1 MIFHRTE
8 NRSKGFFRLSHVR
21 EATAK
26 WSERLRQRGE
36 DYKDANVRCRVGWA
50 LSTSQILRNETLGE
64 EDLTY
69 GKNNCLGVHHGE
81 CVGGIVG
88 SVLRLALESLLVG
101 ACWGP
106 GTGMMRYH
114 LFGEFM
120 SIVDILEA
128 TSKEGVCQISDACRT
143 VAAAN

>member
-1 MIFHRTE
+1 M
-8 NRSKGFFRLSHVR
+8 
-21 EATAK
+21 AK
-26 WSERLRQRGE
+26 
-36 DYKDANVRCRVGWA
+36 K
-50 LSTSQILRNETLGE
+50 
-64 EDLTY
+64 
-69 GKNNCLGVHHGE
+69 NCLGVHHGE